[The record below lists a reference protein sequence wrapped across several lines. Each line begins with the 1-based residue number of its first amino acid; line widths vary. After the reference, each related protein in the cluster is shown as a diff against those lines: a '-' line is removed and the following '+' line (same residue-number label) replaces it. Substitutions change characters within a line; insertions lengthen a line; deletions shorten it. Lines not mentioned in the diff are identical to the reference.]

1 MWVLLFTILMITI
14 SVMLLCSNKKGE
26 HFSSSTP
33 IYFADCSDFKQTVD
47 TSPFFVRMS
56 PVDLYAR
63 RASSQ
68 REYKKKYMDAFE
80 EFTPQEKDRLVRLT
94 SRITFA
100 PNIPWKFAKVSA
112 SIENGFPHTL
122 EDLIVL
128 STRSL
133 SFDDQSLTETL
144 IHEKV
149 HVFQRKETTY
159 VKKIIRQWGFFPV
172 SPHVTHP
179 LHRNN
184 PDLPAENYTLFPE
197 TVIMQLYHSSQPASI
212 ADSTPYIIS
221 LRTGEIQPFHNPGI
235 VPSYVSQ
242 LEHPYEIMA
251 TIMAHEY
258 MSQNFQ
264 TPPHLLPW
272 R

>member
-1 MWVLLFTILMITI
+1 MWALLFITLMITI
-14 SVMLLCSNKKGE
+14 SVMLFCSTKTGE
-26 HFSSSTP
+26 HYTLPTP
-33 IYFADCSDFKQTVD
+33 IYFVAFAEFKQTVEK
-47 TSPFFVRMS
+47 SPFFMRMS

-68 REYKKKYMDAFE
+68 GEYKKKYMDAFE
-80 EFTPQEKDRLVRLT
+80 EFTPQEKDRLTRLT
-94 SRITFA
+94 ARAIFA

-112 SIENGFPHTL
+112 SVENGFPHTL
-122 EDLIVL
+122 EDLIIL
-128 STRSL
+128 SARSL
-133 SFDDQSLTETL
+133 SFDDQTLTETL

-149 HVFQRKETTY
+149 HVFQRKESTY
-159 VKKIIRQWGFFPV
+159 VKKIIRQWGFIPV
-172 SPHVTHP
+172 SSHVTHP

-184 PDLPAENYTLFPE
+184 PDLPEENYTLFPE
-197 TVIMQLYHSSQPASI
+197 TVIMQLYHSSQPSSI

-251 TIMAHEY
+251 TIIAHEY
-258 MSQNFQ
+258 MTQNFQ
-264 TPPHLLPW
+264 TPQHLLSW